1 MLLYYLINIWKAK
14 QNEAKVKQNKADKRK
29 LYPTLPGWPTCA
41 CLYGKF
47 SFCLGGI
54 PAKSSEITPRR
65 DGSPPYE
72 QPLTVFKSFLLF
84 QVSICYENIVFP

>member
-29 LYPTLPGWPTCA
+29 LSCA

-54 PAKSSEITPRR
+54 PAKSSEITSRQ
-65 DGSPPYE
+65 DGS
-72 QPLTVFKSFLLF
+72 LL
-84 QVSICYENIVFP
+84 I